1 MNDSFPLCLYMRVVS
16 VEEYLLENFFE
27 LGREISENF
36 CLEFIFILYL
46 VIFIGEWLLLFSL
59 PSASC
64 QHIYIGYSR
73 ITPSYIAKVNQVMKQ
88 LN

>member
-46 VIFIGEWLLLFSL
+46 VIFIGE
-59 PSASC
+59 
-64 QHIYIGYSR
+64 
-73 ITPSYIAKVNQVMKQ
+73 
-88 LN
+88 